1 MRIFITGATGVIG
14 RRVVPRLIEEG
25 HDVTA
30 VARSAEKRGALAR
43 LGATAVDANL
53 FASHTLLSL
62 LAGHDAVINLA
73 THIPSSSTRM
83 LLPGAWRENDRRRS
97 EAAPNLAGAAS
108 RAGVPR
114 FIQES
119 FAPVYPD
126 RGNAAIDESTPI
138 APVRINRSV
147 ADAEQAALRFEERGG
162 IGIVLRFAA
171 FYGPDSKFMHEL
183 AVLLRHGF
191 APLFGPPEAFI
202 SSVSHDDAA
211 TAVIKALELPSGTY
225 NVCDDQPVS
234 HRAFAEALAE
244 AIGADTPHL
253 PPPWMTP
260 MMGSI
265 GKMMARSER
274 ISNAKL
280 REFGWAPRY
289 RSVHEG
295 FPAIAAALGAAG
307 VHRHEPTVVRR

>member
-14 RRVVPRLIEEG
+14 RRVVPRLIEDG

-30 VARSAEKRGALAR
+30 VGRSAEKRGALAR
-43 LGATAVDANL
+43 LGATAVDADL

-73 THIPSSSTRM
+73 THIPPSSRM
-83 LLPGAWRENDRRRS
+83 LLPGAWRENDRLRS
-97 EAAPNLAGAAS
+97 EGASNLAGAAS

-126 RGNAAIDESTPI
+126 RGNDAIDEDTPI
-138 APVRINRSV
+138 APARFNRSV
-147 ADAEQAALRFEERGG
+147 ADAELATLRFEERGG
-162 IGIVLRFAA
+162 IGIVLRFAM

-183 AVLLRHGF
+183 AVLVRHGF
-191 APLFGPPEAFI
+191 APLVGLPEAFI

-211 TAVIKALELPSGTY
+211 NAVIKALTLPSGTY

-234 HRAFAEALAE
+234 HRAYAEAIAE
-244 AIGADTPHL
+244 AIGANPPHL

-260 MMGSI
+260 IMGAV
-265 GKMMARSER
+265 GKMMARSQR
-274 ISNAKL
+274 MSNAKL
-280 REFGWAPRY
+280 RESGWAPRY

-295 FPAIAAALGAAG
+295 FAAIARDLGAAG
-307 VHRHEPTVVRR
+307 VHRHEATPVRR